1 MLLKHLL
8 KTESEQD
15 VSGIGYGKI
24 CKPGYLYFCLKRE
37 RREADLNFAEENGA
51 VAVVCDTE
59 LQSNLPVFYV
69 KNIRKEFALSSSV
82 FYGNPSASLTMIGVS
97 GTNGKTTTTHI
108 IRDIMVADGRKCGL
122 IGTNY
127 VMIGDKVIDST
138 LTTPDPPVLHS
149 LLSQMKEEGVDTV
162 IMEVSAHALALEK
175 ISGIR
180 FAVSV
185 FTNLSQDHLD
195 FFGDM
200 DNYARAKKRLFTPEY
215 SRSAVI
221 NVDDPVGIE
230 IVDSARMPVVTYGL
244 ENPSDAFGIEYSA
257 DKFGCSFVANIMD
270 DILEVDYCA
279 PGKFNMSNVL
289 ASATVAKVLGVDS
302 DVISYGVRNSK
313 VVSGRFQI
321 VRGKDKIVI
330 VDYAHTPDGLKKVIS
345 TAREITKG
353 KVITVFGCG
362 GDRDKTKRAIMG
374 EVASELSDFIVV
386 TSDNPRSENPDDI
399 AKSIVSGCK
408 KNNYKIITD
417 RKESISYAL
426 NLCGTD
432 DTVIVAGKGHEK
444 AQESLGV
451 KTEFSDV
458 DTVKELLGD

>member
-1 MLLKHLL
+1 M
-8 KTESEQD
+8 
-15 VSGIGYGKI
+15 
-24 CKPGYLYFCLKRE
+24 
-37 RREADLNFAEENGA
+37 
-51 VAVVCDTE
+51 
-59 LQSNLPVFYV
+59 
-69 KNIRKEFALSSSV
+69 

-408 KNNYKIITD
+408 KDNYKIITD